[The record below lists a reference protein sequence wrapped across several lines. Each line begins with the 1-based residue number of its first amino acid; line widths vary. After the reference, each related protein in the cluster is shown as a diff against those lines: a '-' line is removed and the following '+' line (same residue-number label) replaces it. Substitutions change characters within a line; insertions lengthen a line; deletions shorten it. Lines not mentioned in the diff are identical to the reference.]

1 MAIICTSCPA
11 AVLAL
16 CRLHVNAAP
25 TVETLLRRPW
35 TLSAERWFRSKVS
48 VGEVHCVFLQPD
60 CARWGP
66 MWRADG
72 GGLPH
77 ARIPMERV
85 ADWLTLSV
93 VHHLK
98 RVWLVNLV
106 LEIEAACALPPDAES

>member
-1 MAIICTSCPA
+1 
-11 AVLAL
+11 
-16 CRLHVNAAP
+16 
-25 TVETLLRRPW
+25 
-35 TLSAERWFRSKVS
+35 
-48 VGEVHCVFLQPD
+48 
-60 CARWGP
+60 